1 MNSSELFHIYTIIS
15 VFNVIST
22 AKVADTVVTEPSPL
36 KPRRGRKAAASPA
49 KKAAPKEGE
58 KCVIECS
65 HN

>member
-1 MNSSELFHIYTIIS
+1 MLLF
-15 VFNVIST
+15 T
-22 AKVADTVVTEPSPL
+22 AKVADAVVTEPSLL
-36 KPRRGRKAAASPA
+36 KPRRGRKAAASLA